1 MHMGVSIMDNRAEQT
16 VLYKEVM
23 GNYPTGVTVVTAFDR
38 HKRPVGLTVNS
49 FTSVSI
55 EPLLILWSIDK
66 RARSYDD
73 FMKVDKFS
81 VNLLGADQADLCTL
95 FSSKVDDR
103 FSQCDWKKSNL
114 NLPILPSA
122 LAILQCRTFK
132 RVEAG
137 DHMIIIGE
145 VLDIQNKGTE
155 PLLYH
160 KRIVGGIP
168 RQFYS

>member
-1 MHMGVSIMDNRAEQT
+1 MGSRAEQMA
-16 VLYKEVM
+16 LYKEVM
-23 GNYPTGVTVVTAFDR
+23 GNYPTGVTVVTAFD
-38 HKRPVGLTVNS
+38 HNQKPMGLTVNS
-49 FTSVSI
+49 FTSVSL

-66 RARSYDD
+66 RARSYEN

-103 FSQCDWKKSNL
+103 FHQCDWKTSDL
-114 NLPILPSA
+114 NLPVFPSA
-122 LAILQCRTFK
+122 LATLQCRTFK
-132 RVEAG
+132 KVEAG

-145 VLDIQNKGTE
+145 VLDIQNRGTE

-160 KRIVGGIP
+160 KRIIGGIP
-168 RQFYS
+168 RQFYQ